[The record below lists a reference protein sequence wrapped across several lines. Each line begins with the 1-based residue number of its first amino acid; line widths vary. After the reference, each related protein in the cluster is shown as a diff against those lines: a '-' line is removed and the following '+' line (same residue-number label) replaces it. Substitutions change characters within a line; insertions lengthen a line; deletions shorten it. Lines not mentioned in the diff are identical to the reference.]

1 MTEEKWE
8 ANVNVIERLGQT
20 GVVPVVVI
28 EDVKNAIPTA
38 EALLKGG
45 MDVMEITLRTK
56 AGLDSI
62 RTVAANCPDVLV
74 GAGTVLT
81 LDQCKACVEAGAKFI
96 VSPGF
101 DRALVKWCVENGVAV
116 TPGCVTPTEITE
128 ALELGIKVVKFFPA
142 NVYGG
147 LPAMKALA
155 APFGNVKFI
164 PTGGANAQN
173 LSEFIAAPFVHA
185 VGGSW
190 LCDKGDIASNNFD
203 RITALCA
210 EAIQIALGFEFAH
223 LGINTRD
230 DDESMGVVNS
240 FSKAFGFAAKQG
252 NSSNFAGSGIEVMK
266 SMYLGKNGHIAI
278 KTNSVSRAI
287 AYLAKKGYEMDM
299 DTAKFKDDKM
309 IAVYLKE
316 EIGGFAIHLL
326 QK

>member
-1 MTEEKWE
+1 ME
-8 ANVNVIERLGQT
+8 VLERLGMV

-28 EDVKNAIPTA
+28 EDVKNAVPAA

-45 MDVMEITLRTK
+45 VDVMEITLRTK

-62 RTVAANCPDVLV
+62 KAVAANCPDVLV

-81 LDQCKACVEAGAKFI
+81 LDQCKACVQAGAKFI

-101 DRALVKWCVENGVAV
+101 NRPLVTWCVENDVTV
-116 TPGCVTPTEITE
+116 TPGVVTPTEITQ

-147 LPAMKALA
+147 LPALKALA
-155 APFGNVKFI
+155 APFGEVKFI
-164 PTGGANAQN
+164 PTGGVNAQN
-173 LSEFIAAPFVHA
+173 LSEFVAAPFVHS

-190 LCDKGDIASNNFD
+190 LCDKGDIAANNWTK
-203 RITALCA
+203 ITALCA
-210 EAIQIALGFEFAH
+210 EAVQIALGFELAH
-223 LGINTRD
+223 LGINMPD
-230 DDESMGVVNS
+230 DAASMEVVNA
-240 FSKAFGFAAKQG
+240 FGKAFGFAAKPG

-278 KTNSVSRAI
+278 RTNNVARAI
-287 AYLAKKGYEMDM
+287 AHLAKRGHEVDM
-299 DTAKFKDDKM
+299 DTAKFKGEQM
-309 IAVYLKE
+309 TSVYLKG